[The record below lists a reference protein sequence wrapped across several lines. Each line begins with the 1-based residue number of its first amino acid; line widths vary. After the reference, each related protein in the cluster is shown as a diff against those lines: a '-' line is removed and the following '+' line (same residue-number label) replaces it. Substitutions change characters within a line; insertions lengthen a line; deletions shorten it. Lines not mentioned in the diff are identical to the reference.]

1 MRIMI
6 FICLVLSPL
15 VLTGMELF
23 HPAHFTAN
31 PGMTA
36 YLCHPQPHDP
46 HYDALA
52 YFGPH
57 WWFLLHM
64 VQTPLVV
71 LVGIGLLILGDVFYR
86 DPAYKP
92 KGEIFSWISR
102 IAIFLFVV
110 YFTVLDSIGGIALG
124 RQLLVI
130 DQLFA
135 AGEISGYDAHVIQR
149 FLDVM
154 WVDSWVG
161 GVGSFVSLTGSWAVF
176 VAACSLAIY
185 LILNKKINI
194 VSFALLLVFGWE
206 LQLAHAS
213 YHGPIAFS
221 SLALA
226 TIIYLYQSRASKQ
239 NREI

>member
-1 MRIMI
+1 MRLML

-15 VLTGMELF
+15 ILLGMELF

-46 HYDALA
+46 HYDALS
-52 YFGPH
+52 YFGPN

-71 LVGIGLLILGDVFYR
+71 LVGIGLLILTDTFHR

-92 KGEIFSWISR
+92 KGEIFSWIAR
-102 IAIFLFVV
+102 AAIFVFVV

-124 RQLLVI
+124 RQLIVI

-135 AGEISGYDAHVIQR
+135 AGEISTYDAHVIQR

-154 WVDSWVG
+154 WVDSWIG
-161 GVGSFVSLTGSWAVF
+161 GIGSFVSLAGSWAVF
-176 VAACSLAIY
+176 IAATSLAIY
-185 LILNKKINI
+185 LTINKRMHLLGA
-194 VSFALLLVFGWE
+194 ALLIGFGWE
-206 LQLAHAS
+206 LQVAHAS
-213 YHGPIAFS
+213 YHGPIAFGLLVIAS
-221 SLALA
+221 
-226 TIIYLYQSRASKQ
+226 IIYLYQNRLSKQ
-239 NREI
+239 VA

>member
-15 VLTGMELF
+15 VLMGMELF
-23 HPAHFTAN
+23 HPSHFTAN
-31 PGMTA
+31 PGMTT

-46 HYDALA
+46 HYDALS
-52 YFGPH
+52 YFGPN

-71 LVGIGLLILGDVFYR
+71 LVGIGLLILTGAFDQS
-86 DPAYKP
+86 P
-92 KGEIFSWISR
+92 KNQKGQIFAWIAR
-102 IAIFLFVV
+102 IAIFFFVV

-124 RQLLVI
+124 RQLIVI

-135 AGEISGYDAHVIQR
+135 AGDITSYDAHVIQR

-154 WVDSWVG
+154 WVDFWVG
-161 GVGSFVSLTGSWAVF
+161 GVGSVVSLTGSWAVF
-176 VAACSLAIY
+176 IAAASVAIY
-185 LILNKKINI
+185 LILNKKINWI
-194 VSFALLLVFGWE
+194 CFALLLGFGWE

-221 SLALA
+221 LLALA
-226 TIIYLYQSRASKQ
+226 SVIYLYQSRVAKQ
-239 NREI
+239 S

>member
-1 MRIMI
+1 ML

-15 VLTGMELF
+15 ILLGMELF

-46 HYDALA
+46 HYDALS
-52 YFGPH
+52 YFGPN

-71 LVGIGLLILGDVFYR
+71 LVGIGLLILTDTFHR

-92 KGEIFSWISR
+92 KGEIFSWIAR
-102 IAIFLFVV
+102 AAIFVFVV

-124 RQLLVI
+124 RQLIVI

-135 AGEISGYDAHVIQR
+135 AGEISTYDAHVIQR

-154 WVDSWVG
+154 WVDSWIG
-161 GVGSFVSLTGSWAVF
+161 GIGSVVSLAGSWAVF
-176 VAACSLAIY
+176 IAATSLAIY
-185 LILNKKINI
+185 LTINKRMHLLGA
-194 VSFALLLVFGWE
+194 ALLIGFGWE
-206 LQLAHAS
+206 LQVAHAS
-213 YHGPIAFS
+213 YHGPIAFGLLVIAS
-221 SLALA
+221 
-226 TIIYLYQSRASKQ
+226 IIYLYQNRLSKQ
-239 NREI
+239 VA

>member
-6 FICLVLSPL
+6 FICLVISPL
-15 VLTGMELF
+15 VLMGMELF
-23 HPAHFTAN
+23 HPSHFTAN
-31 PGMTA
+31 PGMTT

-46 HYDALA
+46 HYDALS
-52 YFGPH
+52 YFGPK

-71 LVGIGLLILGDVFYR
+71 LVGIGLLILTGAFDQGS
-86 DPAYKP
+86 KNQ
-92 KGEIFSWISR
+92 KGQIFAWIAR
-102 IAIFLFVV
+102 IAIFFFVV

-124 RQLLVI
+124 RQLIVI

-154 WVDSWVG
+154 WVDFWVG
-161 GVGSFVSLTGSWAVF
+161 GVGSVVSLTGSWAVF
-176 VAACSLAIY
+176 IAAASVAIY
-185 LILNKKINI
+185 LILNKKINLI
-194 VSFALLLVFGWE
+194 CFALLLGFGWE

-221 SLALA
+221 ILALA
-226 TIIYLYQSRASKQ
+226 SGIYLYQSRAA
-239 NREI
+239 E

>member
-15 VLTGMELF
+15 ILVGMELF

-36 YLCHPQPHDP
+36 YLCHPEPHDP
-46 HYDALA
+46 HFDALA

-71 LVGIGLLILGDVFYR
+71 LVGIGLLMLSGVFGQNSNE
-86 DPAYKP
+86 A
-92 KGEIFSWISR
+92 KGKVFAWVARFSIFI
-102 IAIFLFVV
+102 FVV

-130 DQLFA
+130 DKLFA

-154 WVDSWVG
+154 WVDPWIG

-176 VAACSLAIY
+176 IAASSLGIY
-185 LILNKKINI
+185 LILNKKINWL
-194 VSFALLLVFGWE
+194 VLALLVGFGWE
-206 LQLAHAS
+206 LQVAHAS
-213 YHGPIAFS
+213 YHGPIAFAL
-221 SLALA
+221 LAIA
-226 TIIYLYQSRASKQ
+226 SVIYLYHTRPAR
-239 NREI
+239 RE

>member
-1 MRIMI
+1 MRILI
-6 FICLVLSPL
+6 FICLVLSPIIL
-15 VLTGMELF
+15 MGMELF
-23 HPAHFTAN
+23 HPAHFTAS

-46 HYDALA
+46 HYDALT
-52 YFGPH
+52 YFGPN
-57 WWFLLHM
+57 WWFILHM

-71 LVGIGLLILGDVFYR
+71 LIGIGLLVLSDAFYR
-86 DPAYKP
+86 NPTYQP
-92 KGEIFSWISR
+92 KAAVFSWIAR
-102 IAIFLFVV
+102 VAIFFFVV

-124 RQLLVI
+124 RQLIVI

-176 VAACSLAIY
+176 IAATSLAIY

-194 VSFALLLVFGWE
+194 LCFILLLGFGWE

-221 SLALA
+221 LLALA
-226 TIIYLYQSRASKQ
+226 SLIYLYQSRAIKSG
-239 NREI
+239 

>member
-1 MRIMI
+1 MI

-15 VLTGMELF
+15 VLMGVELF
-23 HPAHFTAN
+23 HPAHFTSN

-46 HYDALA
+46 HFDALA
-52 YFGPH
+52 YFGPN

-71 LVGIGLLILGDVFYR
+71 LVGIGLLILSGAFEQNS
-86 DPAYKP
+86 KKQ
-92 KGEIFSWISR
+92 KGQPFAWIAR
-102 IAIFLFVV
+102 IAIFIFVV

-124 RQLLVI
+124 RQLIVI

-154 WVDSWVG
+154 WVDPWVG

-176 VAACSLAIY
+176 IAATSLSIY
-185 LILNKKINI
+185 LLLNKKINI
-194 VSFALLLVFGWE
+194 LCFLLLLGFGWE
-206 LQLAHAS
+206 LQLTHAS
-213 YHGPIAFS
+213 YHGPVAFS
-221 SLALA
+221 LLALA
-226 TIIYLYQSRASKQ
+226 SVIYLYQSRSSK
-239 NREI
+239 

>member
-1 MRIMI
+1 MRAMI

-15 VLTGMELF
+15 VLIGMELF
-23 HPAHFTAN
+23 HPSHFTAN

-46 HYDALA
+46 HFTALA
-52 YFGPH
+52 YFGPN

-71 LVGIGLLILGDVFYR
+71 LVGVGLLILTGAFDQNTKDQR
-86 DPAYKP
+86 
-92 KGEIFSWISR
+92 GQIFAWIAR
-102 IAIFLFVV
+102 IAIFFFVV
-110 YFTVLDSIGGIALG
+110 YFTVLDSIGGISLG
-124 RQLLVI
+124 RQLIVI

-154 WVDSWVG
+154 WVDFWVG
-161 GVGSFVSLTGSWAVF
+161 GVGSVVSLTGSWAVF
-176 VAACSLAIY
+176 IAAASLAIY
-185 LILNKKINI
+185 LILNKRINLI
-194 VSFALLLVFGWE
+194 CFALLLGFGWE
-206 LQLAHAS
+206 LQLSHAS

-221 SLALA
+221 LLALA
-226 TIIYLYQSRASKQ
+226 SSMYLYQNRLTKQ
-239 NREI
+239 G

>member
-15 VLTGMELF
+15 ILMGMELF
-23 HPAHFTAN
+23 HPAHFTAS

-36 YLCHPQPHDP
+36 YLSSPQPHDP
-46 HYDALA
+46 HFDALA
-52 YFGPH
+52 YFGPN

-71 LVGIGLLILGDVFYR
+71 LIGIGLLILSGAFEQSPVNQKG
-86 DPAYKP
+86 KP
-92 KGEIFSWISR
+92 FAWVAR
-102 IAIFLFVV
+102 IAIFIFVV
-110 YFTVLDSIGGIALG
+110 YFTVLDSIGGIGLG
-124 RQLLVI
+124 RQLIVI

-135 AGEISGYDAHVIQR
+135 AGKISGYDVLVIQR

-176 VAACSLAIY
+176 IAATSLAIY
-185 LILNKKINI
+185 LKLNQKINI
-194 VSFALLLVFGWE
+194 LCFLLLLGFGWE

-221 SLALA
+221 LLALA
-226 TIIYLYQSRASKQ
+226 SGIYLYQTRLSKLGQ
-239 NREI
+239 

>member
-15 VLTGMELF
+15 ILMGMELF

-46 HYDALA
+46 HYDALT
-52 YFGPH
+52 YFGPN
-57 WWFLLHM
+57 WWFILHM

-71 LVGIGLLILGDVFYR
+71 LVGIGLLILSGTFEQDSQEGQ
-86 DPAYKP
+86 
-92 KGEIFSWISR
+92 KGKLFAWISR
-102 IAIFLFVV
+102 AAIFIFVV

-124 RQLLVI
+124 RQLIVI

-154 WVDSWVG
+154 WVDSWIG
-161 GVGSFVSLTGSWAVF
+161 GVGSVVSLTGSWAVF
-176 VAACSLAIY
+176 TAAASLAIY
-185 LILNKKINI
+185 LMMNKRINLLGL
-194 VSFALLLVFGWE
+194 ALFLGFGWE

-221 SLALA
+221 LLAIAALL
-226 TIIYLYQSRASKQ
+226 YLYQSRKSASQ
-239 NREI
+239 M

>member
-1 MRIMI
+1 MRLTL

-15 VLTGMELF
+15 ILLGMELF

-46 HYDALA
+46 HYDALS
-52 YFGPH
+52 YFGPN

-71 LVGIGLLILGDVFYR
+71 LVGIGLLILTDTFHR

-92 KGEIFSWISR
+92 KGEIFSWIAR
-102 IAIFLFVV
+102 AAIFVFVV

-124 RQLLVI
+124 RQLIVI

-135 AGEISGYDAHVIQR
+135 AGEISTYDAHVIQR

-154 WVDSWVG
+154 WVDSWIG
-161 GVGSFVSLTGSWAVF
+161 GIGSFVSLAGSWAVF
-176 VAACSLAIY
+176 IAATSLAIY
-185 LILNKKINI
+185 LTINKRMHLLGA
-194 VSFALLLVFGWE
+194 ALLIGFGWE
-206 LQLAHAS
+206 LQVAHAS
-213 YHGPIAFS
+213 YHGPIAFGLLVIAS
-221 SLALA
+221 
-226 TIIYLYQSRASKQ
+226 IIYLYQNRLSKQ
-239 NREI
+239 VA

>member
-1 MRIMI
+1 MRFML

-15 VLTGMELF
+15 ILLGMELF

-46 HYDALA
+46 HYDALS
-52 YFGPH
+52 YFGPN

-71 LVGIGLLILGDVFYR
+71 LVGIGLLILTDTFHR

-92 KGEIFSWISR
+92 KGEIFSWIAR
-102 IAIFLFVV
+102 AAIFVFVV

-124 RQLLVI
+124 RQLIVI

-135 AGEISGYDAHVIQR
+135 AGEISTYDAHVIQR

-154 WVDSWVG
+154 WVDSWIG
-161 GVGSFVSLTGSWAVF
+161 GIGSVVSLAGSWAVF
-176 VAACSLAIY
+176 IAATSLAIY
-185 LILNKKINI
+185 LTINKRMHLLGA
-194 VSFALLLVFGWE
+194 ALLIGFGWE
-206 LQLAHAS
+206 LQVAHAS
-213 YHGPIAFS
+213 YHGPIAFGLLVIAS
-221 SLALA
+221 
-226 TIIYLYQSRASKQ
+226 IIYLYQNRLSKQ
-239 NREI
+239 VA

>member
-1 MRIMI
+1 MRLML

-15 VLTGMELF
+15 ILLGMELF

-46 HYDALA
+46 HYDALS
-52 YFGPH
+52 YFGPN

-71 LVGIGLLILGDVFYR
+71 LVGIGLLILTDTFHR

-92 KGEIFSWISR
+92 KGEIFSWIAR
-102 IAIFLFVV
+102 AAIFVFVV

-124 RQLLVI
+124 RQLIVI

-135 AGEISGYDAHVIQR
+135 AGEISTYDAHVIQR

-154 WVDSWVG
+154 WVDSWIG
-161 GVGSFVSLTGSWAVF
+161 GIGSVVSLAGSWAVF
-176 VAACSLAIY
+176 IAATSLAVY
-185 LILNKKINI
+185 LTINKRMHLLGA
-194 VSFALLLVFGWE
+194 ALLIGFGWE
-206 LQLAHAS
+206 LQVAHAS
-213 YHGPIAFS
+213 YHGPIAFGLLMIAS
-221 SLALA
+221 
-226 TIIYLYQSRASKQ
+226 IIYLYQNRLSKQ
-239 NREI
+239 VA

>member
-15 VLTGMELF
+15 ILMGMELF

-36 YLCHPQPHDP
+36 YLGHPQPHDP

-52 YFGPH
+52 YFGPN
-57 WWFLLHM
+57 WWFILHM

-71 LVGIGLLILGDVFYR
+71 LIGIGLLILSDAFYR
-86 DPAYKP
+86 DPTYKP
-92 KGEIFSWISR
+92 KGEFFSWIAR
-102 IAIFLFVV
+102 VAIFIFVV

-124 RQLLVI
+124 RQLIVI
-130 DQLFA
+130 DQLFV
-135 AGEISGYDAHVIQR
+135 AGEISGYDAHVIQQ
-149 FLDVM
+149 FLDKM

-176 VAACSLAIY
+176 IAATSLAIY
-185 LILNKKINI
+185 LKLNQKINI
-194 VSFALLLVFGWE
+194 LCFLLLLGFGWE

-221 SLALA
+221 LLALA
-226 TIIYLYQSRASKQ
+226 SGIYLYQTRLSKLDQ
-239 NREI
+239 

>member
-15 VLTGMELF
+15 VLMGMELF

-52 YFGPH
+52 YFGPN
-57 WWFLLHM
+57 WWFFLHM

-71 LVGIGLLILGDVFYR
+71 LVGIGLLILSGAFEQNSR
-86 DPAYKP
+86 DQ
-92 KGEIFSWISR
+92 KGQPFAWIAR
-102 IAIFLFVV
+102 AAIFLFVV

-124 RQLLVI
+124 RQLIVI

-154 WVDSWVG
+154 WVDSWIG

-176 VAACSLAIY
+176 TAATSLAIY
-185 LILNKKINI
+185 LILNKRINI
-194 VSFALLLVFGWE
+194 LCFILFVGFGWE

-221 SLALA
+221 LLALA
-226 TIIYLYQSRASKQ
+226 SAIYLYQSRPST
-239 NREI
+239 RR

>member
-15 VLTGMELF
+15 ILMAMELF

-31 PGMTA
+31 PGVTA

-46 HYDALA
+46 HFDALA
-52 YFGPH
+52 YFGPN

-71 LVGIGLLILGDVFYR
+71 LIGIGLLILSNAFYQN
-86 DPAYKP
+86 PICKP
-92 KGEIFSWISR
+92 QGQIFSWIAR
-102 IAIFLFVV
+102 VAIFIFIV

-124 RQLLVI
+124 RQLIVI

-149 FLDVM
+149 FLDIM

-176 VAACSLAIY
+176 IAASSLAIY

-194 VSFALLLVFGWE
+194 LCFLLLLGFGWE
-206 LQLAHAS
+206 LQLSHAS

-221 SLALA
+221 LLALA
-226 TIIYLYQSRASKQ
+226 SLIYLYQSRISK
-239 NREI
+239 RE

>member
-6 FICLVLSPL
+6 FVCLVLSPL
-15 VLTGMELF
+15 VLMGMELF
-23 HPAHFTAN
+23 HPSHFTAN
-31 PGMTA
+31 PGMTT

-46 HYDALA
+46 HYDALS
-52 YFGPH
+52 YFGPN

-71 LVGIGLLILGDVFYR
+71 LVGIGLLILTGAFDQSS
-86 DPAYKP
+86 
-92 KGEIFSWISR
+92 KGQKGQFFAWVAR
-102 IAIFLFVV
+102 IAIFFFVV

-124 RQLLVI
+124 RQLIVI

-135 AGEISGYDAHVIQR
+135 AGDISSYDAHVIQR

-154 WVDSWVG
+154 WVDFWVG
-161 GVGSFVSLTGSWAVF
+161 GVGSVVSLTGSWAVF
-176 VAACSLAIY
+176 IAAASVAIY
-185 LILNKKINI
+185 LILNKKINLLC
-194 VSFALLLVFGWE
+194 FALLLGFGWE

-221 SLALA
+221 LLALA
-226 TIIYLYQSRASKQ
+226 SGIYLYQSRVAKQ
-239 NREI
+239 G

>member
-15 VLTGMELF
+15 VLMGMELF
-23 HPAHFTAN
+23 HPSHFTAN

-46 HYDALA
+46 HFDALA
-52 YFGPH
+52 YFGPN

-71 LVGIGLLILGDVFYR
+71 LVGIGLLILTGAFDQSSKN
-86 DPAYKP
+86 A
-92 KGEIFSWISR
+92 KGQIFAWIAR
-102 IAIFLFVV
+102 IAIFFFVV

-124 RQLLVI
+124 RQLIVI

-154 WVDSWVG
+154 WVDFWVG
-161 GVGSFVSLTGSWAVF
+161 GVGSVVSLTGSWAVF
-176 VAACSLAIY
+176 IAAASVAIY
-185 LILNKKINI
+185 LILNKKINWI
-194 VSFALLLVFGWE
+194 YFALLLGFGWE

-221 SLALA
+221 LLSLAA
-226 TIIYLYQSRASKQ
+226 GIYLYQSRVAKQ
-239 NREI
+239 S

>member
-15 VLTGMELF
+15 VLMGMELF

-36 YLCHPQPHDP
+36 YLSHPQPHDP
-46 HYDALA
+46 HFGALA

-71 LVGIGLLILGDVFYR
+71 LVGIGLLILTGVFEQNSK
-86 DPAYKP
+86 DQ
-92 KGEIFSWISR
+92 KGQFFAWIAR
-102 IAIFLFVV
+102 VAIFLFAV

-124 RQLLVI
+124 RQLIVI

-176 VAACSLAIY
+176 IAATSLAIY

-194 VSFALLLVFGWE
+194 LCFILLLGFGWE
-206 LQLAHAS
+206 LQLAHAN
-213 YHGPIAFS
+213 YHGPIAFLL
-221 SLALA
+221 LAVA
-226 TIIYLYQSRASKQ
+226 SAIYLYQSRSSK
-239 NREI
+239 REQ